1 MGWVQVSSFW
11 FSFIFFLSFSQ
22 SYHNRTHLGLTKT
35 LSRISNNLSH
45 DQTHTG
51 EKPRQ
56 CKHCDKT
63 LCKKVTLRNHF
74 VKRLNNFFHEQCHT
88 GEKPRSC
95 KHCDKTL
102 CKIATLRNH
111 FVKRFKHFFHEQNH
125 TGEKPHS
132 CKHCDK
138 TLCQRATLRNHFVK
152 RFKHSFHEQNH
163 TGEKQHQGISWE
175 KIQNT
180 SNKATLKNSNN

>member
-1 MGWVQVSSFW
+1 MFFDDTVKALNSALLSSGKALISGQKLGDQLFLCSKSPQQWKALSSGQFFFRGCVKNSKMGWVQVSSFW

-63 LCKKVTLRNHF
+63 LCK
-74 VKRLNNFFHEQCHT
+74 
-88 GEKPRSC
+88 
-95 KHCDKTL
+95 
-102 CKIATLRNH
+102 IATLRNH

-125 TGEKPHS
+125 TGKKS
-132 CKHCDK
+132 
-138 TLCQRATLRNHFVK
+138 
-152 RFKHSFHEQNH
+152 HSF
-163 TGEKQHQGISWE
+163 TFC
-175 KIQNT
+175 
-180 SNKATLKNSNN
+180 